1 MKDKKTKSIKAN
13 PRRRY
18 DAEFR
23 KNALQMV
30 EDGRSVQDVSESLGI
45 KSSLLY
51 TWRSKVKKATLGN
64 TPDLVEAQ
72 AYKDL
77 EKRLRQ
83 TEQERDILKKALS
96 IFSRQY

>member
-1 MKDKKTKSIKAN
+1 MKDKKTKLIKDK

-23 KNALQMV
+23 KNALQLV

-51 TWRSKVKKATLGN
+51 SWRSKFKKASTTN
-64 TPDLVEAQ
+64 TPDFVDAQ
-72 AYKDL
+72 AFKDL

-96 IFSRQY
+96 IFSRHY

>member
-1 MKDKKTKSIKAN
+1 MKDKKTKLIKDK

-23 KNALQMV
+23 KNALQLV
-30 EDGRSVQDVSESLGI
+30 EDGRSIQDVSESLGI

-51 TWRSKVKKATLGN
+51 SWRSKNKKASTEN
-64 TPDLVEAQ
+64 RPDFVGAK
-72 AYKDL
+72 AFKDL

-83 TEQERDILKKALS
+83 TELERDILKKALS
-96 IFSRQY
+96 IFSRHY

>member
-1 MKDKKTKSIKAN
+1 MKEKNSKKTTN
-13 PRRRY
+13 LPRRRY

-30 EDGRSVQDVSESLGI
+30 QDGRSVKGVSESLGI
-45 KSSLLY
+45 KSSLIY
-51 TWRSKVKKATLGN
+51 SWQSKAKKMARSNPSDSVDFQT
-64 TPDLVEAQ
+64 
-72 AYKDL
+72 YKDL

-96 IFSRQY
+96 IFSRHY